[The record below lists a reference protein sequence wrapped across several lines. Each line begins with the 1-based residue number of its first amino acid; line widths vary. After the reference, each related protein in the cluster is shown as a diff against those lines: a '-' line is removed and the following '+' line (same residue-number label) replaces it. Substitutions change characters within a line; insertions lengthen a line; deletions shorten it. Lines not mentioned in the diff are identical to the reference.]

1 MRFFLCIL
9 IGVNMYLVKI
19 LVSAILFV
27 SSLFLPLVIKAWGS
41 MIYVGLFIPIILQ
54 KMWFGN
60 WFWYEINKQFW
71 KNVIFS
77 FLFII
82 GSVFALDIF
91 IIMSGIIEKTDF
103 FIIPLTLNR
112 ILFFFAIIYLWNHNR
127 LKKQNIILSSIFR
140 IIQVIYTL
148 IAILTMVLLLSFL
161 VVSIFSIF

>member
-91 IIMSGIIEKTDF
+91 IIMSGIIE
-103 FIIPLTLNR
+103 
-112 ILFFFAIIYLWNHNR
+112 
-127 LKKQNIILSSIFR
+127 
-140 IIQVIYTL
+140 
-148 IAILTMVLLLSFL
+148 
-161 VVSIFSIF
+161 